1 MTPHKPHLPPKKRR
15 TWSEAMARKKSVKL
29 AAKLFSTAADQINMF
44 FNKTSGLEAE
54 WHSWCTDYAVIRLY
68 SEFEILMLSALVGAI
83 NNDTA
88 TLSETSGFDFPA
100 HLSQDVCTYLIVGK
114 GYFDFK
120 GRDGLIRIVRQFV
133 PETHYLVGILKDP
146 DYKEALEQ
154 LSALRDFGAH
164 RSNKAKKAA
173 VKSIG
178 GERIGSA
185 GSWLNKQ
192 NRFGTLC
199 DALKKL
205 AHAIEKKAPY

>member
-1 MTPHKPHLPPKKRR
+1 V
-15 TWSEAMARKKSVKL
+15 ARKKSVKL
-29 AAKLFSTAADQINMF
+29 AAKQFSQQAEQINEYF
-44 FNKTSGLEAE
+44 EKTSGLEAE

-88 TLSETSGFDFPA
+88 TLSETAGFDFPA

-120 GRDGLIRIVRQFV
+120 GRDGLIRIVRQYV

-146 DYKEALEQ
+146 NFRESLEQ

-164 RSNKAKKAA
+164 RSTKAKKAA
-173 VKSIG
+173 IKAIG

-192 NRFGTLC
+192 GRFGTLC
-199 DALKKL
+199 EALKKL
-205 AHAIEKKAPY
+205 AHAIERKAPY